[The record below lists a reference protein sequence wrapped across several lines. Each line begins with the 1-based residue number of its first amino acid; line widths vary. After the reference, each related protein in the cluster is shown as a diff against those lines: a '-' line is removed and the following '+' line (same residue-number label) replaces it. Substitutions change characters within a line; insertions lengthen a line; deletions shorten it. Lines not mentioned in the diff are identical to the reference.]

1 MIYIMLCNMTQNTRD
16 RQMDLPNLLEYATH
30 NVGDENNRV
39 LSYYATLGRYDLIIN
54 SEADSVLEA
63 AQLSVALSN
72 MTGMNIET
80 LPTMNMHKIE
90 EQITNE
96 MPVPMSERTAAETPI
111 EIPWVIT
118 PTTAADN
125 DHRPY

>member
-96 MPVPMSERTAAETPI
+96 MPVPMSERTATEV
-111 EIPWVIT
+111 PWVIA